1 MFLQSCVKKIAK
13 TKFWRFRL
21 QLPTHFAILQFFVFD
36 TFYLQCCNVFS
47 PAVFLSSGFIPL
59 LFREKVCVC
68 TLCCNLPVYT
78 VTRYTLHCACCKNTV
93 GKLFH
98 YCVLTWSPL
107 PLLRQTGF
115 IPLLFREKVCVCTR
129 YCKLPAY
136 TVTRYTLH
144 CAYHGNNRKEC
155 RNTVFAKCPLAKT
168 IRDLMSFPPFPPRQR
183 ILCLPRRTRQNT
195 NCLFGH

>member
-1 MFLQSCVKKIAK
+1 MSVFFVAFYAKGQVFGVKSLQAQMFLQSCVKKIAK

-59 LFREKVCVC
+59 LFCEKVCVC
-68 TLCCNLPVYT
+68 KLCCNLPD
-78 VTRYTLHCACCKNTV
+78 
-93 GKLFH
+93 
-98 YCVLTWSPL
+98 
-107 PLLRQTGF
+107 
-115 IPLLFREKVCVCTR
+115 
-129 YCKLPAY
+129 Y

-155 RNTVFAKCPLAKT
+155 RNTVFAKCPPAKT

-183 ILCLPRRTRQNT
+183 ILCLPRRKRQNT

>member
-1 MFLQSCVKKIAK
+1 MSVFFVAFYAKGQVFGVKSLQAQMFLQSCVKKIAK

-21 QLPTHFAILQFFVFD
+21 QMPTHFAILQFFVFD

-47 PAVFLSSGFIPL
+47 PAVFLSSGFM
-59 LFREKVCVC
+59 
-68 TLCCNLPVYT
+68 
-78 VTRYTLHCACCKNTV
+78 
-93 GKLFH
+93 
-98 YCVLTWSPL
+98 
-107 PLLRQTGF
+107 
-115 IPLLFREKVCVCTR
+115 PLLFREKVCVCTR

-183 ILCLPRRTRQNT
+183 ILCLPRRTRQNI